1 MRAGHFF
8 AVAQNSGNTTHGS
21 SRQHG
26 RIAATMLSLPDLAQ
40 VHDRFLTL
48 SRIAREC
55 CNDSLG
61 GKLLLRSRLDAD
73 GIASVVG
80 ASIAGAVSLCVDDD
94 ASRLREGLRAGLID
108 FVVANLDEALR
119 ILKNEIRRALPVS
132 VGLTTDP
139 VTSIGEMIK
148 RGLQPDLLSGVQ
160 ADNFV
165 EHGALAVPDDPSP
178 DPETSLVEWTVAESP
193 AQSMAR
199 IAQFAANALDPA
211 RIDTHARR
219 RWLQQAPRY
228 LGRAF
233 SGRQCLRMTGSEVS
247 SLLPLART
255 EIPSVE
261 ITRNGQRI

>member
-1 MRAGHFF
+1 
-8 AVAQNSGNTTHGS
+8 
-21 SRQHG
+21 
-26 RIAATMLSLPDLAQ
+26 MLSLPELTR

-61 GKLLLRSRLDAD
+61 GKFLLRSSYDAD
-73 GIASVVG
+73 GIASVVA
-80 ASIAGAVSLCVDDD
+80 ASIAGAASLCVDDD
-94 ASRLREGLRAGLID
+94 ADRLRDGLRAGLID
-108 FVVANLDEALR
+108 FVVANLDESLR

-132 VGLTTDP
+132 VGLTADP
-139 VTSIGEMIK
+139 ESSIAAMIQ

-160 ADNFV
+160 AGNFV
-165 EHGALAVPDDPSP
+165 QHGALTVPDEASP
-178 DPETSLVEWTVAESP
+178 DPETSLVEWTVAETP

-199 IAQFAANALDPA
+199 IAQFAASALDPA
-211 RIDTHARR
+211 GSDTAARR

-233 SGRQCLRMTGSEVS
+233 SARQCLRMTGAEVS
-247 SLLPLART
+247 SLLPLAKT